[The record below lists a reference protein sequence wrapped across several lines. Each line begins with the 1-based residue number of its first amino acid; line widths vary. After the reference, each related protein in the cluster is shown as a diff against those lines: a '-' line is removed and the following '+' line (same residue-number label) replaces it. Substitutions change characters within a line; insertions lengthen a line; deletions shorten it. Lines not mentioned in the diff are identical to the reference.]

1 MRLHI
6 FFDLS
11 KMIDNNLNLSICR
24 VKVNCQI
31 RKLKITKFKE
41 QVMPTY
47 CHIDS
52 TDVIENDYIYVISTM
67 ADNKFRPACHCLDI
81 KMWSRHYVQLTPFS
95 IFVILV
101 IVTAIVK
108 IKIGK
113 RSVHQGEELLQIS
126 YASAAWSVS
135 YEKGEGNAKQL
146 ENLQFDKLTHNS

>member
-52 TDVIENDYIYVISTM
+52 TDVIENDYIHFDCDHNEKHS
-67 ADNKFRPACHCLDI
+67 RRCLAVCCI
-81 KMWSRHYVQLTPFS
+81 RFTLNICV
-95 IFVILV
+95 V
-101 IVTAIVK
+101 
-108 IKIGK
+108 
-113 RSVHQGEELLQIS
+113 
-126 YASAAWSVS
+126 
-135 YEKGEGNAKQL
+135 
-146 ENLQFDKLTHNS
+146 